1 VHAVPLLTAHWH
13 VIIAFGTCQ
22 RIQREEDVEG
32 RGGPRI
38 AFVGG
43 GSYQWGPKI
52 IQDVA
57 LSEELHG
64 GTLVL
69 HDINGEALDDMYE
82 WGTRALDVAKA
93 DLKLEKTKRLE
104 EALREADF
112 VVLSISTGGLDA
124 TALDL
129 EIPARYGVVQTVG
142 DTVGPGGLFRGLR
155 NIPVVVEIAR
165 AMEEYCP
172 HGVLWNLTNP
182 LTVLTRVVTKATSIK
197 AVGLCHELFSTLG
210 MLSTMFDVPEEA
222 INLSVAGVN
231 HFIWI
236 TDISV
241 QGRDVTSEAFRRI
254 SGGEAREISLSD
266 ADGDTDPFT
275 NTWGFRTELCR
286 LYGYL
291 PGAGDR
297 HVCEFVPGY
306 LRDEKE
312 RERLDV
318 RMTTVKVRRERL
330 ASDRERV
337 RCMIRGDEPIPT
349 GRSREEISDIMA
361 AMWTG
366 EDSVN
371 IVNLPNAGQ
380 VRDLPLGAVVETYGA
395 LNGTG
400 ASGIVFG
407 ELPPPIAAL
416 VHPHV
421 FNQEAI
427 VQAGLTGDTDLAFR
441 AFLNDPLVGSGSGA
455 SKMFEEMFE
464 AQREYLRWFE
474 G

>member
-1 VHAVPLLTAHWH
+1 V
-13 VIIAFGTCQ
+13 C
-22 RIQREEDVEG
+22 REEDVEG

-57 LSEELHG
+57 LNEELRG

-69 HDINGEALDDMYE
+69 HDINGEALEDIYQ
-82 WGTRALDVAKA
+82 WGMRALDVARA
-93 DLKLEKTKRLE
+93 DLKLEKTQRLE
-104 EALREADF
+104 EALRGADF

-124 TALDL
+124 TSLDL

-142 DTVGPGGLFRGLR
+142 DTVGPGGLFRSLR

-165 AMEEYCP
+165 TMEEYCP
-172 HGVLWNLTNP
+172 RAVLLNLTNP
-182 LTVLTRVVTKATSIK
+182 LTVLTRAISKATSVR

-210 MLSTMFDVPEEA
+210 MLSKMFDLPEEA
-222 INLSVAGVN
+222 VNVRVAGVN
-231 HFIWI
+231 HFIWV
-236 TDISV
+236 TDVSV
-241 QGRDVTSEAFRRI
+241 HGRDVTKEAFRKI

-266 ADGDTDPFT
+266 AAGYTDPFT

-291 PGAGDR
+291 AAAGDR
-297 HVCEFVPGY
+297 HVCEFLPGY
-306 LRDEKE
+306 LRDDKE
-312 RERLDV
+312 RERLDLRV
-318 RMTTVKVRRERL
+318 TTVDVRRERL
-330 ASDRERV
+330 AADRERV
-337 RCMIRGDEPIPT
+337 RRMIRGDEPIPT

-361 AMWTG
+361 AIWSG

-407 ELPPPIAAL
+407 ELPPPVAAL

-441 AFLNDPLVGSGSGA
+441 AFLNDPLVGSGPDA
-455 SKMFEEMFE
+455 RKLFDEMFE
-464 AQREYLRWFE
+464 AQREYLPQF
-474 G
+474 

>member
-1 VHAVPLLTAHWH
+1 M
-13 VIIAFGTCQ
+13 
-22 RIQREEDVEG
+22 EG

-43 GSYQWGPKI
+43 GSDQWGPKI

-57 LSEELHG
+57 SNEELRG

-69 HDINGEALDDMYE
+69 HDINDEALEDMYQ
-82 WGTRALDVAKA
+82 WGTRALDVARA
-93 DLKLEKTKRLE
+93 DLELEKTQRLE
-104 EALREADF
+104 EALRGADF

-142 DTVGPGGLFRGLR
+142 DTVGPGGLR

-165 AMEEYCP
+165 AMEEHCADA
-172 HGVLWNLTNP
+172 VLLNLTNP
-182 LTVLTRVVTKATSIK
+182 LTVLTRAVSKATSIVS
-197 AVGLCHELFSTLG
+197 VGLCHELFSTLG
-210 MLSTMFDVPEEA
+210 MLSTMFEVPEES
-222 INLSVAGVN
+222 INVRVAGVN
-231 HFIWI
+231 HFIWV
-236 TDISV
+236 TEV
-241 QGRDVTSEAFRRI
+241 AVHGRDVTGEAFRRI

-266 ADGDTDPFT
+266 AEGDTDPFT

-291 PGAGDR
+291 PAAGDR
-297 HVCEFVPGY
+297 HVCEFLPGY
-306 LRDEKE
+306 LRDE
-312 RERLDV
+312 RERKRLDLRV
-318 RMTTVKVRRERL
+318 TTVDVRRERL
-330 ASDRERV
+330 AADRERV
-337 RCMIRGDEPIPT
+337 RRMIRGGEPIPT

-380 VRDLPLGAVVETYGA
+380 VRDLPPGVVVETYGA

-407 ELPPPIAAL
+407 ELPPPVAAL

-427 VQAGLTGDTDLAFR
+427 VQAGLTGDIDLAFH
-441 AFLNDPLVGSGSGA
+441 AFLNDPLVGSGPDA
-455 SKMFEEMFE
+455 RKMFEEMFE
-464 AQREYLRWFE
+464 AQREYLPQF
-474 G
+474 

>member
-1 VHAVPLLTAHWH
+1 M
-13 VIIAFGTCQ
+13 
-22 RIQREEDVEG
+22 EG

-57 LSEELHG
+57 LNEELRG

-69 HDINGEALDDMYE
+69 HDINDEALEDMYQ
-82 WGTRALDVAKA
+82 WGTRALDVA
-93 DLKLEKTKRLE
+93 DLELEKTQRLE
-104 EALREADF
+104 EALRGADF

-165 AMEEYCP
+165 AMENYCADA
-172 HGVLWNLTNP
+172 VLLNLTNP
-182 LTVLTRVVTKATSIK
+182 LTVLTRAVSKATSIA

-210 MLSTMFDVPEEA
+210 MLSTMFDIPEEA
-222 INLSVAGVN
+222 INVRVAGVN

-236 TDISV
+236 TEISV
-241 QGRDVTSEAFRRI
+241 HGRDVTGEVFRRI

-266 ADGDTDPFT
+266 AEGDTDPFT
-275 NTWGFRTELCR
+275 NTWGFRTELCL

-291 PGAGDR
+291 PAAGDR
-297 HVCEFVPGY
+297 HVCEFLPGY
-306 LRDEKE
+306 LRDERE
-312 RERLDV
+312 RERLDLRV
-318 RMTTVKVRRERL
+318 TTVDVRRERL
-330 ASDRERV
+330 AADRERV
-337 RCMIRGDEPIPT
+337 RRMIRGGEPIPT

-380 VRDLPLGAVVETYGA
+380 VRDLPPGAVVETYGV

-407 ELPPPIAAL
+407 ELPTPVAAL

-427 VQAGLTGDTDLAFR
+427 VQAGLTGDMDLAFH
-441 AFLNDPLVGSGSGA
+441 AFLNDPLVGSGPDA
-455 SKMFEEMFE
+455 RKMFDEMFE
-464 AQREYLRWFE
+464 AQREYLPQF
-474 G
+474 

>member
-1 VHAVPLLTAHWH
+1 M
-13 VIIAFGTCQ
+13 
-22 RIQREEDVEG
+22 EG

-52 IQDVA
+52 ILDVA
-57 LSEELHG
+57 LNEELRG
-64 GTLVL
+64 GSLVL
-69 HDINGEALDDMYE
+69 HDINAEALEDMYE
-82 WGTRALDVAKA
+82 WGTRALDVAQA
-93 DLKLEKTKRLE
+93 DLTLEKSPELE
-104 EALREADF
+104 EALRGADF

-165 AMEEYCP
+165 AMERSCP
-172 HGVLWNLTNP
+172 HAILLNLTNP
-182 LTVLTRVVTKATSIK
+182 LTVLTRAVTKVTSITS
-197 AVGLCHELFSTLG
+197 VGLCHELFSTLG
-210 MLSTMFDVPEEA
+210 MLSKMFDVPEEA
-222 INLSVAGVN
+222 VNVKVAGVN
-231 HFIWI
+231 HFIWV
-236 TDISV
+236 TDV
-241 QGRDVTSEAFRRI
+241 AVHGDDVTGEAFRRI
-254 SGGEAREISLSD
+254 SDGEAREISLSD
-266 ADGDTDPFT
+266 NADDTDPFT

-286 LYGYL
+286 IYGYL
-291 PGAGDR
+291 PAAGDR
-297 HVCEFVPGY
+297 HVCEFLPGY
-306 LRDEKE
+306 LEDEKE
-312 RERLDV
+312 RERLDLRV
-318 RMTTVKVRRERL
+318 TTVDVRSERL
-330 ASDRERV
+330 AADRERV
-337 RCMIRGDEPIPT
+337 RSMVMGDEPIPT
-349 GRSREEISDIMA
+349 GRSREEISDIIA

-395 LNGTG
+395 LNGSG

-407 ELPPPIAAL
+407 ELPPAVAAL

-427 VQAGLTGDTDLAFR
+427 VQAGLTGDKELAFR
-441 AFLNDPLVGSGSGA
+441 AFSNDPLVGRGPDA
-455 SKMFEEMFE
+455 RKMFEEMLE
-464 AQREYLRWFE
+464 AQREYLPQF
-474 G
+474 

>member
-1 VHAVPLLTAHWH
+1 M
-13 VIIAFGTCQ
+13 
-22 RIQREEDVEG
+22 EG
-32 RGGPRI
+32 HGGPKI

-52 IQDVA
+52 ILDVA
-57 LSEELHG
+57 LNEALRG
-64 GTLVL
+64 GHLIL
-69 HDINGEALDDMYE
+69 HDINGEALDEIYE
-82 WGTRALDVAKA
+82 WGRKALDQSEAE
-93 DLKLEKTKRLE
+93 LKLEKTLRLE
-104 EALREADF
+104 EALDGADF

-155 NIPVVVEIAR
+155 NIPVVVQIAR
-165 AMEEYCP
+165 AMEKFCP
-172 HGVLWNLTNP
+172 DAVLLNLTNP
-182 LTVLTRVVTKATSIK
+182 LTVLTRAVTKATSIE

-210 MLSTMFDVPEEA
+210 MLSKMFDMPEEA
-222 INLSVAGVN
+222 INVRVAGVN
-231 HFIWI
+231 HFIWV
-236 TDISV
+236 TGVSAH
-241 QGRDVTSEAFRRI
+241 GHDVTDEALRRI
-254 SGGEAREISLSD
+254 SAGEAREISLSD
-266 ADGDTDPFT
+266 ATGDTDPFV

-291 PGAGDR
+291 PAAGDR
-297 HVCEFVPGY
+297 HVCEFLPGY
-306 LRDEKE
+306 LRDG
-312 RERLDV
+312 RERKRLDLRV
-318 RMTTVKVRRERL
+318 TTVDVRRERL
-330 ASDRERV
+330 AADRERV
-337 RCMIRGDEPIPT
+337 RRMIRGGEPIPT

-380 VRDLPLGAVVETYGA
+380 ISDLPIGAVVETYGA

-407 ELPPPIAAL
+407 ELPPPVAAL

-427 VQAGLTGDTDLAFR
+427 VQAGLTGDMDLAFH
-441 AFLNDPLVGSGSGA
+441 AFLNDPLVGSGPDGR
-455 SKMFEEMFE
+455 KMFDEMFE
-464 AQREYLRWFE
+464 AHREYLPQY
-474 G
+474 